1 MAVFSEFS
9 FPSRDGRHRIAGYQW
24 LPEGGAPKA
33 VVQLVHGVAEH
44 LGRYDAFARYLADHG
59 FAVCGGDHLGHG
71 KTVDDGKYGYFG
83 KKDGWALVTA
93 DVRRLRVLMGEEYPG
108 LPYFL
113 FGHSMG
119 SFLARTYLCE
129 YPSTVDGCIL
139 SGTGQEKPALVAAGK
154 ALASAICALRGP
166 ETVSAL
172 VDKLS
177 LGAYNGQFKPNR
189 TAADWISRDE
199 AVVDA
204 YLKDP
209 FCTFK
214 STAGLFRDMMG
225 GLQYISDKNH
235 LARMDP
241 RTPVYLFSG
250 DQDPVGSNG
259 EGVKKVFGF
268 FQDHGT
274 SDLTI
279 KLYPGGRHEMLNEIN
294 RGEVYADV
302 LAWLEA
308 RRSGQRESLE
318 RSEGERRTA
327 QRPGDQP
334 ES

>member
-1 MAVFSEFS
+1 MADFMEFS
-9 FPSRDGRHRIAGYQW
+9 FPSRDGKHQIACYRW
-24 LPEGGAPKA
+24 LPESGSPKA

-44 LGRYDAFARYLADHG
+44 MGRYDAFARYLADHG

-83 KKDGWALVTA
+83 KKDGWTLVTA
-93 DVRRLRVLMGEEYPG
+93 DVRRLRVLMGEKYPG
-108 LPYFL
+108 LPYYL

-119 SFLARTYLCE
+119 SFLARTYLCK
-129 YPSTVDGCIL
+129 YPGTVDGCIL

-154 ALASAICALRGP
+154 TLASAICAFRGA
-166 ETVSAL
+166 EAVSAL

-189 TAADWISRDE
+189 TTADWISRDE

-214 STAGLFRDMMG
+214 PTAGMFRDMMG
-225 GLQYISDKNH
+225 GLQYIAGEKALS
-235 LARMDP
+235 RMDP

-268 FQDHGT
+268 FRVHGT
-274 SDLTI
+274 ADLTM

-302 LAWLEA
+302 LAWLE
-308 RRSGQRESLE
+308 QHLP
-318 RSEGERRTA
+318 A
-327 QRPGDQP
+327 Q
-334 ES
+334 SA

>member
-9 FPSRDGRHRIAGYQW
+9 FPSGDGRHRIACYRW
-24 LPEGGAPKA
+24 LPESGAPRA

-44 LGRYDAFARYLADHG
+44 MGRYDAFARYLADHG

-83 KKDGWALVTA
+83 KKDGWTLVTA
-93 DVRRLRVLMGEEYPG
+93 DVRRLRVLMGEEHPG
-108 LPYFL
+108 VPYFL

-119 SFLARTYLCE
+119 SFLARTYLCQ
-129 YPSTVDGCIL
+129 YPGTVDGCIL

-154 ALASAICALRGP
+154 ALAAAVCALRGP
-166 ETVSAL
+166 DAVSAL

-189 TAADWISRDE
+189 TPADWISRDE

-225 GLQYISDKNH
+225 GLQYISNKNN

-250 DQDPVGSNG
+250 DEDPVGSNG
-259 EGVKKVFGF
+259 EGVKRVYGF
-268 FQDHGT
+268 FKDHGT
-274 SDLTI
+274 ADLTM

-294 RGEVYADV
+294 RGEVYTHV
-302 LAWLEA
+302 LDWLEA
-308 RRSGQRESLE
+308 RSKAL
-318 RSEGERRTA
+318 
-327 QRPGDQP
+327 
-334 ES
+334 